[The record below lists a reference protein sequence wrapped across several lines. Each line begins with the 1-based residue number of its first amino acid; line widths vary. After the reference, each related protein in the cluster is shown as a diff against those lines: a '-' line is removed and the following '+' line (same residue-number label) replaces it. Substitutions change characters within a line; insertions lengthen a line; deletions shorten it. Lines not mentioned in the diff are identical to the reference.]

1 MPGVCQL
8 SGCCM
13 APLLFRYEQ
22 QDDNQLSPSDHLEES
37 RGWLLAEE
45 VSVFVS
51 DASECFAKSV
61 CLTI

>member
-22 QDDNQLSPSDHLEES
+22 KDDDELSYSDHLENSQES
-37 RGWLLAEE
+37 LLAEE
-45 VSVFVS
+45 VSVCVS
-51 DASECFAKSV
+51 V
-61 CLTI
+61 